1 MDQTLLLGMAGVLA
15 GGVLNGSFVAPIK
28 KLRGWR
34 WEHGWLVYS
43 VTGLLAI
50 PWLMAAAT
58 MPAAGQWLSES
69 TSGALAR
76 VLLFGFG
83 WGIGSVLFGLGVDRM
98 GLAVGYGLILGLIA
112 PIGTFLPLV
121 VLYPERL
128 FARQGIH
135 LLVGVGVVLVGI
147 VLLAVAGRL
156 RERACPQ
163 LAARVALPQKSFLA
177 GLLVCVLSGIF
188 SPMLNFAFVF
198 GEPLREAALRAGASV
213 GRAADGLW
221 ALTLA
226 AGFVPN
232 AGYALYLMW
241 RNRSG
246 RLWPEHLLSNLL
258 WAGLM
263 GLLCYGSFL
272 TYGSGASYLG
282 RLGGI
287 VGWPLF
293 MSMSLIT
300 SNSLGALTGEWRGA
314 PAKALRLSVAG
325 IAVLIV
331 AIVIIA
337 SGGQTQ

>member
-1 MDQTLLLGMAGVLA
+1 MSGSLLLGIAAVLV
-15 GGVLNGSFVAPIK
+15 GGVFNGSFVAPMK
-28 KLRGWR
+28 KLSGWR
-34 WEHGWLVYS
+34 WEHGWFLYS
-43 VTGLLAI
+43 VTGLVLI
-50 PWLMAAAT
+50 PWLVAAVT
-58 MPAAGQWLSES
+58 LPHLAAWIRECSAPDVS
-69 TSGALAR
+69 R
-76 VLLFGFG
+76 VVLFGFG

-128 FARQGIH
+128 FTRQGAH
-135 LLVGVGVVLVGI
+135 LLVGVVVVLIGI
-147 VLLAVAGRL
+147 VLLAIAGRL
-156 RERACPQ
+156 RERSSPQ
-163 LAARVALPQKSFLA
+163 LAARAALPAKSFLA
-177 GLLVCVLSGIF
+177 GLLVCVLAGIF

-198 GEPLREAALRAGASV
+198 GEPVREAALKTGASV
-213 GRAADGLW
+213 GRAADRLW
-221 ALTLA
+221 ALTLT

-232 AGYALYLMW
+232 AGYALYLVW
-241 RNRSG
+241 RKRSS
-246 RLWPEHLLSNLL
+246 RLWLHQTGRNLF
-258 WAGLM
+258 WSALM
-263 GLLCYGSFL
+263 GVLCYASFL

-300 SNSLGALTGEWRGA
+300 SNSLGSLSGEWRGA

-325 IAVLIV
+325 IATLIV

-337 SGGQTQ
+337 SGG

>member
-1 MDQTLLLGMAGVLA
+1 MNQTLLLGLAGVLA

-34 WEHGWLVYS
+34 WEHGWLMYS
-43 VTGLLAI
+43 VTGLVVI
-50 PWLMAAAT
+50 PWLLAAAT
-58 MPAAGQWLSES
+58 MPPTGQWLNES
-69 TSGALAR
+69 TAAAVVR

-128 FARQGIH
+128 FTRQGIH
-135 LLVGVGVVLVGI
+135 LLLGVAVVLMGI
-147 VLLAVAGRL
+147 VFLAVAGRL

-163 LAARVALPQKSFLA
+163 LAARAALPAKSFLA

-221 ALTLA
+221 ALTLT
-226 AGFVPN
+226 AGCVPN
-232 AGYALYLMW
+232 AGYALYLLG
-241 RNRSG
+241 RNRG
-246 RLWPEHLLSNLL
+246 GKLWLQQFRSNLF
-258 WAGLM
+258 WSSLM
-263 GLLCYGSFL
+263 GVLCYGSFL
-272 TYGSGASYLG
+272 TYGSGASHLG

-300 SNSLGALTGEWRGA
+300 SNSLGALTGEWKGA
-314 PAKALRLSVAG
+314 PARALRLSVAG
-325 IAVLIV
+325 IAALIV

>member
-1 MDQTLLLGMAGVLA
+1 MNETLLLGIAGVLA

-28 KLRGWR
+28 KLCGWR

-43 VTGLLAI
+43 VVGLVAI

-58 MPAAGQWLSES
+58 MPPPGEWLDES
-69 TSGALAR
+69 TSGALGR

-83 WGIGSVLFGLGVDRM
+83 WGVGSVLFGLGVDRM

-112 PIGTFLPLV
+112 PIGTFLPLL
-121 VLYPERL
+121 VLYPDRL
-128 FARQGIH
+128 FTRQGIH
-135 LLVGVGVVLVGI
+135 LLVGVAVVLIGI
-147 VLLAVAGRL
+147 VLLALAGRL
-156 RERACPQ
+156 REGACPQ
-163 LAARVALPQKSFLA
+163 LAARAALPAKSFMA
-177 GLLVCVLSGIF
+177 GLLVCILSGIF

-198 GEPLREAALRAGASV
+198 GAPLRDAAVAAGASV

-221 ALTLA
+221 ALALT

-232 AGYALYLMW
+232 AGYALYLLA

-246 RLWPEHLLSNLL
+246 SLWSQHTASNLF
-258 WAGLM
+258 WSSLM

-314 PAKALRLSVAG
+314 PAKALRFSVAG
-325 IAVLIV
+325 IAALIV

-337 SGGQTQ
+337 SGGQNQ

>member
-1 MDQTLLLGMAGVLA
+1 MNDSLIIGIVAVLA
-15 GGVLNGSFVAPIK
+15 GGVLNGSFVAPMK
-28 KLRGWR
+28 KLRGWQ

-43 VTGLLAI
+43 VTGLVLI
-50 PWLMAAAT
+50 PWLVAAVTLPQLA
-58 MPAAGQWLSES
+58 PSLADS
-69 TSGALAR
+69 TTPALAR

-83 WGIGSVLFGLGVDRM
+83 WGVGSVLFGLGVDRM
-98 GLAVGYGLILGLIA
+98 GLALGYGLILGLIA

-128 FARQGIH
+128 FTRQGAH
-135 LLVGVGVVLVGI
+135 LLAGVVVVLLGI
-147 VLLAVAGRL
+147 VILAVAGRL
-156 RERACPQ
+156 RERASQ
-163 LAARVALPQKSFLA
+163 HLAARAALPAKSFMA
-177 GLLVCVLSGIF
+177 GLLVCILSGIF

-198 GEPLREAALRAGASV
+198 GEPLRNAALAAGASV

-221 ALTLA
+221 ALTLT
-226 AGFVPN
+226 AGFLPN
-232 AGYALYLMW
+232 AGYALYLII

-246 RLWPEHLLSNLL
+246 NLWSRHTAGNLF
-258 WAGLM
+258 WSTLM
-263 GLLCYGSFL
+263 GVLCYASFL
-272 TYGSGASYLG
+272 VYGSGASHLG

-314 PAKALRLSVAG
+314 PARALRLSLLGMG
-325 IAVLIV
+325 ILIV

-337 SGGQTQ
+337 SGGQA